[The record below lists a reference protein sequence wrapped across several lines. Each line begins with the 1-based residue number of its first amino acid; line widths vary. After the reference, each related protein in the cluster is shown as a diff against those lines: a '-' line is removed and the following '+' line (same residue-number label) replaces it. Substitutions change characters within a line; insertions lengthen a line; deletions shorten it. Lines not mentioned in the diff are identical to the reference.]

1 MHYLFKPFQWLYS
14 IYALV
19 LFVGIMLIF
28 FPFMLIASLFG
39 KINGGNLIYRLCM
52 LWGDI
57 WFFLIFIFHRNYF
70 EQPPEKDK
78 QYIFVG
84 NHISFLDAP
93 LIVKTI
99 RRPIRALGKTEM
111 GKVPV
116 FGFIYKYAV
125 VRVDRSNADNRAKS
139 VRNMRSILKKGIS
152 IVVFPEGTF
161 NMTPNPLKDFYD
173 GAFRVAIEAQMPIKP
188 FLYLDSYDRMNYKSI
203 FSLTPGKNR
212 AVFLEDVSV
221 EGLTQ
226 LFIQFLLSNF
236 LSSPGQLQLHSVSRS
251 IAVTTSVFSLH
262 WAKTILTF
270 WLSVVTPST
279 A

>member
-1 MHYLFKPFQWLYS
+1 MHYLLRPFQWLYC

-28 FPFMLIASLFG
+28 FPFMLVASLFG
-39 KINGGNLIYRLCM
+39 RVKGGNMIYRLCM

-57 WFFLIFIFHRNYF
+57 WFFLIFIYHRNYY
-70 EQPPEKDK
+70 EQTLDKNK

-99 RRPIRALGKTEM
+99 RRPIRALGKTEV

-125 VRVDRSNADNRAKS
+125 VRVDRSSADNRAKS
-139 VRNMRSILKKGIS
+139 VRNMKSILKRGIS

-161 NMTPNPLKDFYD
+161 NMTPNPLKGFYD

-188 FLYLDSYDRMNYKSI
+188 FVSLDSYDRMHYRSL

-212 AVFLEDVSV
+212 AVFLEEVPV
-221 EGLTQ
+221 AGLTQ
-226 LFIQFLLSNF
+226 QDLPALKQKVYDLMDRKLREYKATWINPQ
-236 LSSPGQLQLHSVSRS
+236 
-251 IAVTTSVFSLH
+251 
-262 WAKTILTF
+262 
-270 WLSVVTPST
+270 TP
-279 A
+279 

>member
-1 MHYLFKPFQWLYS
+1 MHYLLRPFQWLYC

-28 FPFMLIASLFG
+28 FPFMLVASLFG
-39 KINGGNLIYRLCM
+39 RVKGGNMIYRLCM

-57 WFFLIFIFHRNYF
+57 WFFLIFIYHRNYY
-70 EQPPEKDK
+70 EQPLDKNK

-99 RRPIRALGKTEM
+99 RRPIRALGKTEV

-125 VRVDRSNADNRAKS
+125 VRVDRSSADNRAKS
-139 VRNMRSILKKGIS
+139 VRNMKSILKRGIS

-161 NMTPNPLKDFYD
+161 NMTPNPLKGFYD

-188 FLYLDSYDRMNYKSI
+188 FVSLDSYDRMHYRSL

-212 AVFLEDVSV
+212 AVFLEEVPV
-221 EGLTQ
+221 AGLTQ
-226 LFIQFLLSNF
+226 QDLPALKQKVYDLMDRKLREYKATWINPQ
-236 LSSPGQLQLHSVSRS
+236 
-251 IAVTTSVFSLH
+251 
-262 WAKTILTF
+262 
-270 WLSVVTPST
+270 TP
-279 A
+279 

>member
-1 MHYLFKPFQWLYS
+1 MHYLLRPLQWLYC

-28 FPFMLIASLFG
+28 FPLMLIASLFG
-39 KINGGNLIYRLCM
+39 RIKGGNMIYRLCM

-57 WFFLIFIFHRNYF
+57 WFFLIFIYHRNYY
-70 EQPPEKDK
+70 EQPLDKNK

-125 VRVDRSNADNRAKS
+125 VRVDRSNAENRAKS
-139 VRNMRSILKKGIS
+139 VRNMKSILKKGIS

-161 NMTPNPLKDFYD
+161 NMTPNPLKAFYD

-188 FLYLDSYDRMNYKSI
+188 FLFLDSYDRIHYRSI

-212 AVFLEDVSV
+212 AVFLEEVSV
-221 EGLTQ
+221 TGLTQ
-226 LFIQFLLSNF
+226 QDLPALKQKVYDLMDRKL
-236 LSSPGQLQLHSVSRS
+236 REYK
-251 IAVTTSVFSLH
+251 VT
-262 WAKTILTF
+262 WIN
-270 WLSVVTPST
+270 PQPP
-279 A
+279 